1 MSINSWSRAVIFVP
15 ALIVALPVEVAAA
28 DSVQLLPTE
37 TPIERPLFT
46 SDAEHNKLIL
56 TAGTSSSE
64 ASPNARPQIQVV
76 DKGTSSRRT
85 KRTAVED
92 LALHRLPI
100 QNRRY
105 AESIVDGVS
114 VFRRL
119 PAYRCE
125 VDPRVHD
132 YFTHH
137 PDVAVSM
144 WRAMGVSQLQMWKTS
159 DWSYGMDTKDGT
171 SGTIQ
176 VLYRSRESCLIVCQ
190 GMFKSPYLQK
200 AIAAKS
206 LIHLRTRFSKDQS
219 GGTLAT
225 HQADMFVAFPS
236 QKVETVAKLV
246 SPVSN
251 VIIDRN
257 FQEISLFIHV
267 MGLAMGRQPGWVE
280 KLAGDLDGIEE
291 DDRSKLVKLTAEVYV
306 DTQTALRRQRGEP
319 VTLEAIRPPVVGSQK
334 RSASGVQPAAAE
346 KSVLPR

>member
-1 MSINSWSRAVIFVP
+1 MAITFWSRAAFVLL
-15 ALIVALPVEVAAA
+15 ALLALHSTQASAA
-28 DSVQLLPTE
+28 DPVGPTSTE
-37 TPIERPLFT
+37 TPIEQPLFT
-46 SDAEHNKLIL
+46 SDAQHNKFIL
-56 TAGTSSSE
+56 TAGTTSTSSE
-64 ASPNARPQIQVV
+64 TSESTRPQIQVV
-76 DKGTSSRRT
+76 DKGSSSRRT
-85 KRTAVED
+85 RRAAID
-92 LALHRLPI
+92 GLGLNRLPS

-105 AESIVDGVS
+105 AQSIVDDIS
-114 VFRRL
+114 IFRRL

-125 VDPRVHD
+125 VEPRVHD

-137 PDVAVSM
+137 PDVAVSV

-171 SGTIQ
+171 TGTIQ

-190 GMFKSPYLQK
+190 GMFKSPYLQN

-206 LIHLRTRFSKDQS
+206 LIHLRTRFSQDDS
-219 GGTLAT
+219 GRTLAT
-225 HQADMFVAFPS
+225 HQADMFVQFPS

-280 KLAGDLDGIEE
+280 KLAGSLDGIEE
-291 DDRSKLVKLTAEVYV
+291 DERTELIKLTAAVYV
-306 DTQTALRRQRGEP
+306 DTQD
-319 VTLEAIRPPVVGSQK
+319 RPPPPRRGNRHSGFD
-334 RSASGVQPAAAE
+334 SAPRGGISEAE
-346 KSVLPR
+346 RLGRANLPRPSPV